1 MFNKTI
7 TKNFIFVI
15 SVAFF
20 CTFLASCN
28 FVHSGDYS
36 KVQKNKK
43 EFSDRFA
50 KPKVLGNIKSKEI
63 KESSGLVASRCNKD
77 VFWTH
82 NDSGNGDYIYA
93 LNTKGEKLGTWKVAG
108 AKNKDW
114 EDIATL
120 KDKNGKCFLYIGDI
134 GNNSRSKA
142 VLTVYKLAEPLVS
155 KSDKSSSKK
164 KPRTTEKAIA
174 INFSYPK
181 LRRDSETLLVH
192 PETED
197 IYVLSKRFSGA
208 SGVYKLSDYKIGK
221 TNILKKVGKVSVP
234 ALPNG
239 FLTGGEISPDGSR
252 IILCDYYNGYE
263 LVLPKNAKS
272 FDEIFKDEASI
283 VELGKREQGEAIC
296 YSVDGGAIYATSEKQ
311 DSPFIEVRRKN

>member
-1 MFNKTI
+1 MFYKTI

-15 SVAFF
+15 SVAIF

-28 FVHSGDYS
+28 FVHSGDS
-36 KVQKNKK
+36 PKVQKNKK

-82 NDSGNGDYIYA
+82 NDSGSGNFIYA
-93 LNTKGEKLGTWKVAG
+93 LNNEGEKLGTWRVSR

-142 VLTVYKLAEPLVS
+142 VLTIYKLAEPLVS
-155 KSDKSSSKK
+155 KPHKSSSEK
-164 KPRTTEKAIA
+164 KPLKTEKAVA

-181 LRRDSETLLVH
+181 LRRDAETLLVH

-208 SGVYKLSDYKIGK
+208 SGVYKLSNYKAGK
-221 TNILKKVGKVSVP
+221 TNLLEKVGKVSVP
-234 ALPNG
+234 AIPNG

-263 LVLPKNAKS
+263 LVLPKNEKN

-296 YSVDGGAIYATSEKQ
+296 YSVDGEAVYATSEKKN
-311 DSPFIEVRRKN
+311 SPFIEVRRKQ